1 LASTQKVLSKR
12 EFSSSV
18 VIFSAVANVMA
29 PLKNHMLELDT
40 EILQKD
46 FTVDDA
52 GQEALVES
60 IYDTTQHFLSLYDFS
75 VLPESDNN
83 ASPRAL

>member
-1 LASTQKVLSKR
+1 VLSKR
-12 EFSSSV
+12 EFSSSA
-18 VIFSAVANVMA
+18 VIFSAVANDMA
-29 PLKNHMLELDT
+29 LFKNHMPELDT

-60 IYDTTQHFLSLYDFS
+60 VYDTTQYFLSLYDFS

-83 ASPRAL
+83 ASPGAL